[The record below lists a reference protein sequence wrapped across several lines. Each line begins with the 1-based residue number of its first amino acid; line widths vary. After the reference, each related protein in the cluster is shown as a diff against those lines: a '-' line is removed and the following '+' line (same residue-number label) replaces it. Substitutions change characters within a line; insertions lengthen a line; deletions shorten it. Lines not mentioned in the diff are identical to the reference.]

1 MSVEEFKHSR
11 EKILAGRFYEF
22 ERCQNTYALTI
33 EQYNALAEAHEFIT
47 KQNDNR

>member
-1 MSVEEFKHSR
+1 MSVDAFRYSKN
-11 EKILAGRFYEF
+11 KILFGDTNEF
-22 ERCQNTYALTI
+22 EYCQNTYALTI